1 MARITI
7 EDCLKKRDNNR
18 FAIIIEAAKRA
29 REILDGAEARVDLRD
44 DKPPVTALREIAAD
58 AGEAANDVDDQ
69 E

>member
-29 REILDGAEARVDLRD
+29 REILDGSEARVDLRD
-44 DKPPVTALREIAAD
+44 DKLPVTAL
-58 AGEAANDVDDQ
+58 GK
-69 E
+69 